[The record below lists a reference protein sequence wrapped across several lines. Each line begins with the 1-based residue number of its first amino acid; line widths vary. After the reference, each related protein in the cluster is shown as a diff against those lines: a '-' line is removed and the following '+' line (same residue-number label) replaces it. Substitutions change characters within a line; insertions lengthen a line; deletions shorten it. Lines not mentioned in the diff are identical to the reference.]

1 MAPYRPRT
9 VGSVVDV
16 EDAEQLAVV
25 KSSIGERHTRDDEQL
40 RSVSAGEGKT
50 QTVPVTLD
58 LDLVARDDFDGGNS
72 KGSTRTVPAGQGAV
86 PPDHFN
92 NAGMLALFAIL
103 GAAFVITA
111 IWFFFW
117 AKDGGFVWTEH
128 DWEDYKST
136 VLRRKDADGRT
147 LTNATPSTN
156 LGGGSIVRGEGY
168 YYDEDDESRWPGQTD
183 TELSRQSR
191 MKGKLLAAKDRI
203 FRRRNNDDDSDVR
216 AYRNEKPARVGG
228 INTESEAT
236 YSNTGYDSTLDPRG
250 GRTEQTLSQVETN
263 PTDSELTGYTDDHH
277 GRQPHRNATGYSFVP
292 GDDEVLS
299 SIPEDHSLRG
309 NRHKSR
315 RHQGGA
321 QYSAITEDY
330 SHDPRISRSSQR
342 RRDRESSRPRSQA
355 RPSQSQSRPRHG
367 RSQSRNAR
375 SHSRHARS
383 RRRYDEPSE
392 SSGGY
397 TEPLDFSSAGGS
409 SEYDYSR
416 VRMNSDLESDGRDY
430 HHPIPGLSKG
440 YRRGRRGARS
450 RRRDSLS
457 ESENELVY

>member
-1 MAPYRPRT
+1 MAPYKPRT

-16 EDAEQLAVV
+16 EDAEQLAIV
-25 KSSIGERHTRDDEQL
+25 KSSIGELNTRDDEKLQ
-40 RSVSAGEGKT
+40 SVTAGEGKT

-191 MKGKLLAAKDRI
+191 MKGRLLAAKDRI

-277 GRQPHRNATGYSFVP
+277 GRQPHRNATGYS
-292 GDDEVLS
+292 
-299 SIPEDHSLRG
+299 
-309 NRHKSR
+309 
-315 RHQGGA
+315 
-321 QYSAITEDY
+321 
-330 SHDPRISRSSQR
+330 
-342 RRDRESSRPRSQA
+342 
-355 RPSQSQSRPRHG
+355 
-367 RSQSRNAR
+367 
-375 SHSRHARS
+375 S

-457 ESENELVY
+457 ESENDTEV